1 MKIIIVHPLN
11 PSAEFTWSRIPFFLG
26 NALKNLGIE
35 IIPVTTGPSNFFEKN
50 LLLLI
55 QFVNKL
61 DYTYSKVFRRL
72 ASIKLMSAINKNRPD
87 AVLHFASTSAI
98 PKSKLNIPQ
107 YLYID
112 NTWNL
117 LITEASEYMTPKPSD
132 YQILNI
138 DKMENIFFHRF
149 SKILSQTTR
158 VSKDLHNHYGL
169 SKEKIIQ
176 LGHGIGNIIPHL
188 EEKDY
193 SKKQIIFI
201 ARHSFKQK
209 GGELMLEAVRI
220 AQKKMPDI
228 ELIIE
233 GNCEITGNIDD
244 INNLSITGL
253 SDIATLQKLLRD
265 STLLVMPA
273 LAEPFG
279 IVYMEAM
286 ASKTP
291 ILALNRGAIPDFT
304 DNGKLGFV
312 SNKPDPFEIAELI
325 IKAFSN
331 NDQLKKVAEDGQIFV
346 LENFCWVK
354 IAENIKSLIT
364 NA

>member
-1 MKIIIVHPLN
+1 
-11 PSAEFTWSRIPFFLG
+11 
-26 NALKNLGIE
+26 
-35 IIPVTTGPSNFFEKN
+35 
-50 LLLLI
+50 
-55 QFVNKL
+55 
-61 DYTYSKVFRRL
+61 
-72 ASIKLMSAINKNRPD
+72 
-87 AVLHFASTSAI
+87 
-98 PKSKLNIPQ
+98 
-107 YLYID
+107 
-112 NTWNL
+112 
-117 LITEASEYMTPKPSD
+117 MTPKPAD

-158 VSKDLHNHYGL
+158 VSQDLHNHYGL
-169 SKEKIIQ
+169 STEKIIQ
-176 LGHGIGNIIPHL
+176 VGHGIGNIIPNL

-209 GGELMLEAVRI
+209 GGELMLNAVRI

-228 ELIIE
+228 KLVIE
-233 GNCEITGNIDD
+233 GDCEITGNIDD
-244 INNLSITGL
+244 IKNLSITGL
-253 SDIATLQKLLRD
+253 SDVATLQKLLRE
-265 STLLVMPA
+265 SCLLVMPA
-273 LAEPFG
+273 LAEPLG

-304 DNGKLGFV
+304 DNGKFGFV
-312 SNKPDPFEIAELI
+312 SNKPDTFEIADLI

-331 NDQLKKVAEDGQIFV
+331 PDQLKKIAEDGQKFV
-346 LENFCWVK
+346 VDNFSWVK
-354 IAENIKSLIT
+354 IAQNIKSLIY

>member
-11 PSAEFTWSRIPFFLG
+11 PLAESTWSRIPFFLG
-26 NALKNLGIE
+26 NALKNLGVE
-35 IIPVTTGPSNFFEKN
+35 IIPVTTGPSSIFEKY
-50 LLLLI
+50 LFLLI
-55 QFVNKL
+55 QFVIKL
-61 DYTYSKVFRRL
+61 DYTYSTVFRRL
-72 ASIKLMSAINKNRPD
+72 ASIKLMNAINKHRPD

-98 PKSKLNIPQ
+98 PSYKLNIPQ

-117 LITEASEYMTPKPSD
+117 LITESSAYMTPKPAD

-158 VSKDLHNHYGL
+158 VSQDLHNHYGL
-169 SKEKIIQ
+169 STEKIIQ
-176 LGHGIGNIIPHL
+176 VGHGIGNIIPNL

-209 GGELMLEAVRI
+209 GGELMLNAVRI

-228 ELIIE
+228 KLVIE
-233 GNCEITGNIDD
+233 GDCEITGNIDD
-244 INNLSITGL
+244 IKNLSITGL
-253 SDIATLQKLLRD
+253 SDVATLQKLLRE
-265 STLLVMPA
+265 SCLLVMPA
-273 LAEPFG
+273 LAEPLG

-286 ASKTP
+286 ARRF
-291 ILALNRGAIPDFT
+291 LL
-304 DNGKLGFV
+304 
-312 SNKPDPFEIAELI
+312 
-325 IKAFSN
+325 
-331 NDQLKKVAEDGQIFV
+331 
-346 LENFCWVK
+346 
-354 IAENIKSLIT
+354 
-364 NA
+364 

>member
-1 MKIIIVHPLN
+1 MKIIVVHPSN
-11 PSAEFTWSRIPFFLG
+11 PTAESTWSRIPFFLG
-26 NALKNLGIE
+26 NALRNLAIE
-35 IIPVTTGPSNFFEKN
+35 IIPIATGPTTFFE
-50 LLLLI
+50 LFLFRLV
-55 QFVNKL
+55 QFWDKL
-61 DYTYSKVFRRL
+61 DYSYSKVFRRI
-72 ASIKLMSAINKNRPD
+72 SSKKLMNAIKKHQPD
-87 AVLHFASTSAI
+87 AVLHFGSTSAI
-98 PKSKLNIPQ
+98 PKSRLGIPH

-117 LITEASEYMTPKPSD
+117 LIKEASMYMTPRPSD
-132 YQILNI
+132 RLMSKI
-138 DKMENIFFHRF
+138 DEMEKVFFHRF
-149 SKILSQTTR
+149 SRILSPTTR
-158 VSKDLHNHYGL
+158 VSQDLNNHYGL
-169 SKEKIIQ
+169 SKEKIVQ
-176 LGHGIGNIIPHL
+176 VGHGIGNVKPYL
-188 EEKDY
+188 GEKDY

-209 GGELMLEAVRI
+209 GGELLLEAVRI
-220 AQKKMPDI
+220 AQKKMPEI
-228 ELIIE
+228 KLIIE
-233 GNCEITGNIDD
+233 GNCEITANIDD

-265 STLLVMPA
+265 SSLLAMPA
-273 LAEPFG
+273 LAEPLG

-325 IKAFSN
+325 IKAFSD
-331 NDQLKKVAEDGQIFV
+331 NDQLKKVAEDGQAFI

-354 IAENIKSLIT
+354 IAKNIKSLIA
-364 NA
+364 ND